1 MVRMKTTFAKY
12 LFLGTLVSV
21 PVFTQA
27 PELGQGWTAEFNL
40 AARQTLELAEAI
52 PADKYGWR
60 PAAGARTVSEVL
72 MHIAL
77 GNYYLLNQ
85 AGGKVPDD
93 TPPISGDLEKKVTAK
108 ADVVRWLKNSQAGVR
123 NAYGTTDRT
132 KALKFFGKDTTSD
145 GIFLRI
151 LVHDHE
157 HMGQMIAYARSMG
170 VTPPWSK

>member
-1 MVRMKTTFAKY
+1 MVRMMSTFAKH
-12 LFLGTLVSV
+12 LLLGTMMAASV
-21 PVFTQA
+21 WAQA

-40 AARQTLELAEAI
+40 AARQTNELAEAI
-52 PADKYGWR
+52 PAEKYGWR
-60 PAAGARTVSEVL
+60 PAPGARSVSEVL

-93 TPPISGDLEKKVTAK
+93 TPPITGDLEKKVTAK
-108 ADVVRWLKNSQAGVR
+108 ADVLRWLRNSQVAVR
-123 NAYGTTDRT
+123 NAYGVTDRT
-132 KALKFFGKDTTSD
+132 KALRFFGKDTTSD